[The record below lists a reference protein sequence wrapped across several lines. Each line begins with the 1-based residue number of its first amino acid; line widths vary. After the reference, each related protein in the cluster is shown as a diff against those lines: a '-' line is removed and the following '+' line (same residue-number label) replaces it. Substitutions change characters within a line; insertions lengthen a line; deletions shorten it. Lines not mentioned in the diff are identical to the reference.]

1 MLNPNYV
8 EGSLNV
14 SDPWGFRRPTR
25 SALLDNF
32 PLERYAC
39 GSGSSLPTISCY
51 TQPSKGEA
59 GVSKQNHKITI
70 YDVAKRAGVGIGTVS
85 RVLNNN
91 AQVRASTRQLVA
103 DAIKEL
109 DFKPSSVARQLSLQ
123 RQVKHIGV
131 ITQPFINY
139 YSFSERL
146 RGIQKSLDEQ
156 NSDYELLLYT
166 VSSLEHYQT
175 QLETIAKT
183 RAVEGLIIIDLELSS
198 EQQDLLCQANL
209 PVVGVN
215 HLQLQSWPCV
225 GSNNLEGGYLAAQ
238 YLISLGHERIAYV
251 GDEFIFDYTHN
262 TSRERFAGFEQ
273 ALKEAGLEL
282 PETYV
287 RLGRFDYEVAKT
299 NTAKLLALKTPPT
312 AIFAMSDIQ
321 ALACIAAAKA
331 LGLSVPNDL
340 SVMGYDD
347 LDLSYHT
354 GLTTVKQHLEL
365 SGQKGLE
372 HLLNL
377 LRGKKTAPPKLPKPE
392 VVVRQTTQKLKSEK
406 LKVKG

>member
-1 MLNPNYV
+1 
-8 EGSLNV
+8 
-14 SDPWGFRRPTR
+14 
-25 SALLDNF
+25 
-32 PLERYAC
+32 
-39 GSGSSLPTISCY
+39 
-51 TQPSKGEA
+51 
-59 GVSKQNHKITI
+59 VSKTNSKITI
-70 YDVAKRAGVGIGTVS
+70 YDVAKKAGVGIGTVS

-91 AQVRASTRQLVA
+91 AQVRPSTRQLVME
-103 DAIKEL
+103 AIREL

-166 VSSLEHYQT
+166 VSSLEHYQS

-183 RAVEGLIIIDLELSS
+183 RAVEGLIIIDLELSG
-198 EQQDLLCQANL
+198 EQQDLLKDAGL

-215 HLQLQSWPCV
+215 HLQLQPWPCV
-225 GSNNLEGGYLAAQ
+225 GTNNLEGGYLATK
-238 YLISLGHERIAYV
+238 YLLGLGHKRLAYV
-251 GDEFIFDYTHN
+251 GDEFVEDYTHN
-262 TSRERFAGFEQ
+262 TSCERFTGFKN
-273 ALKEAGLEL
+273 ALEETGLEL
-282 PETYV
+282 SESYV
-287 RLGRFDYEVAKT
+287 RLGKFDYEVAKA
-299 NTAKLLALKTPPT
+299 NALKLLTLKTPPT
-312 AIFAMSDIQ
+312 AIFAMSDVQ
-321 ALACIAAAKA
+321 ALACIAAAREA
-331 LGLSVPNDL
+331 GLSVPKDL

-372 HLLNL
+372 HLLL
-377 LRGKKTAPPKLPKPE
+377 LLQGKKTAPPKLPKPE
-392 VVVRQTTQKLKSEK
+392 VVARQTTGARAKS
-406 LKVKG
+406 